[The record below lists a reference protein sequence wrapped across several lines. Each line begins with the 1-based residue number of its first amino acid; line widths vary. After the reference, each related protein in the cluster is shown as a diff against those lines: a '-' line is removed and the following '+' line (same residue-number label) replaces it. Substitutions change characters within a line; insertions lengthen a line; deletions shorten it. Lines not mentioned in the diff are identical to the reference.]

1 MIHLN
6 KMRFILVIL
15 LCCIYSVS
23 IYSEDK
29 KKSVYIGSV
38 LSLNLPNGT
47 DTRVRNGITLSL
59 INNFKNKLS
68 VLDDEVVKKLLD
80 KKRKEI
86 KNNQAEA
93 RSVLVRAGIF
103 TEKGNL
109 RKVYKDICTQPSL
122 A

>member
-59 INNFKNKLS
+59 INNFKINYLS
-68 VLDDEVVKKLLD
+68 
-80 KKRKEI
+80 
-86 KNNQAEA
+86 
-93 RSVLVRAGIF
+93 
-103 TEKGNL
+103 
-109 RKVYKDICTQPSL
+109 
-122 A
+122 

>member
-1 MIHLN
+1 MS
-6 KMRFILVIL
+6 K
-15 LCCIYSVS
+15 
-23 IYSEDK
+23 SE
-29 KKSVYIGSV
+29 Y
-38 LSLNLPNGT
+38 
-47 DTRVRNGITLSL
+47 
-59 INNFKNKLS
+59 
-68 VLDDEVVKKLLD
+68 EVVKKLLD